1 MKTYF
6 DLVGEAPKENVS
18 VTVSSDWMRVT
29 YDYVK
34 SEPKNDSEGN
44 VVIKGAGKVII
55 TVSQKES
62 KNYKKISKEI
72 NLTVKAKKI
81 TVTVNDA
88 SKTYGDED
96 SEFTYVN
103 DKLIGNDK
111 LTGIIL
117 TREKEKM

>member
-1 MKTYF
+1 MF
-6 DLVGEAPKENVS
+6 E
-18 VTVSSDWMRVT
+18 
-29 YDYVK
+29 
-34 SEPKNDSEGN
+34 
-44 VVIKGAGKVII
+44 IKV
-55 TVSQKES
+55 
-62 KNYKKISKEI
+62 SKEI

-111 LTGIIL
+111 LTSIIL
-117 TREKEKM
+117 TREEGEDVGHIR